1 MSIETMMTMSA
12 AVTRKTNT
20 TRDGSGN
27 TLQSTAT
34 AETVVCLIQAETG
47 KELIDGRE
55 QAVNTYR
62 GFFPNST
69 TLTEQDK
76 ITVSGVVYE
85 VKHCDPAGGQTHHV
99 EAVLKRV
106 KA

>member
-1 MSIETMMTMSA
+1 MSFLKLLTMSA
-12 AVTRKTNT
+12 AVTRKTNV

-27 TLQSTAT
+27 TLQSSAT

-62 GFFPNST
+62 GFFPQST
-69 TLTEQDK
+69 TLTEQDR

-85 VKHCDPAGGQTHHV
+85 VKHCESAAGQSRHV